1 MGFIEVYQYIFYII
15 FFERVQMEYVD
26 NEAVGNENSKLNE
39 LVSIEKEQRIKLMRV
54 TIVSVIKLNVASQDK
69 YLDWFFDSLM
79 SSLLF
84 FVSFSFF
91 VNYLP
96 LKEYLPKYTINTN
109 KTRLYKSSIN
119 TIWTRM

>member
-39 LVSIEKEQRIKLMRV
+39 LVSIEKKQHIKLMRV

-91 VNYLP
+91 VNCLP